1 MDQKKLLFLYNTHA
15 GQGQAA
21 LHLAAIQEALTRSG
35 WLVTARPTL
44 DRGDAAVAAAELGP
58 AYDRLICCG
67 GDGTLH
73 EVVQGLMPLQTRP
86 VVGYIPAG
94 STNDFAKNLRLP
106 RGFSEMAA
114 TAAAGVPRPIDI
126 GRFNERYF
134 VYVAAFG
141 AFTDVAYA
149 TPQPFKNLCGRL
161 AYLLEGLVRLPS
173 LKSYPL
179 TVEHDGGKLEGEFL
193 YGMVSNTDSVGGF
206 RGLAGRDVA
215 LDDGLFEVVLV
226 RQPKK
231 WGDLRRILATLLQQ
245 GKEPSELVLTF
256 RTSRLEVACGEE
268 LSWTLDGEFGGA
280 PERVTIENCKQA
292 ITIVHGS

>member
-1 MDQKKLLFLYNTHA
+1 M
-15 GQGQAA
+15 
-21 LHLAAIQEALTRSG
+21 
-35 WLVTARPTL
+35 
-44 DRGDAAVAAAELGP
+44 
-58 AYDRLICCG
+58 
-67 GDGTLH
+67 
-73 EVVQGLMPLQTRP
+73 
-86 VVGYIPAG
+86 
-94 STNDFAKNLRLP
+94 
-106 RGFSEMAA
+106 
-114 TAAAGVPRPIDI
+114 
-126 GRFNERYF
+126 
-134 VYVAAFG
+134 
-141 AFTDVAYA
+141 
-149 TPQPFKNLCGRL
+149 
-161 AYLLEGLVRLPS
+161 
-173 LKSYPL
+173 
-179 TVEHDGGKLEGEFL
+179 
-193 YGMVSNTDSVGGF
+193 GGF